1 MVIHAHVEEVI
12 ALVNVGNVVVVIRP
26 GEAMTMD
33 GAFKVLI
40 TTWSPKDC
48 ETGIDVL
55 DTMGTVVVNVA

>member
-26 GEAMTMD
+26 GEAVAMD

-40 TTWSPKDC
+40 LARSPKDR
-48 ETGIDVL
+48 ETRIDVL
-55 DTMGTVVVNVA
+55 DAMGTVVVNVA